1 MDVRPDCL
9 PCILKQLLRTARGA
23 TENEWLHRRV
33 MKAAL
38 DDLRDADEAGSP
50 AELLSAALRSALRTL
65 GEPDPFASARADLSR
80 RLGPVVE
87 ELRARIGEA
96 ERPLCAAAL
105 AAAAANVVDELALRD
120 FDPGE
125 VILTLFETGFG
136 LADQGRFE
144 REIEG
149 ASRILFL
156 HDNAGEAAIDQL
168 LISELRSL
176 DKDVDVVVRGAGLFH
191 DATRD
196 DVPPTGLIIE
206 TESEVMGAP
215 PVLCSTL
222 FNEALERAD
231 LVIAKGSA
239 SWQTLPPSLPLV
251 TLLTPKCEVMAAALG
266 IKSGRPAMV
275 FADG

>member
-1 MDVRPDCL
+1 ML
-9 PCILKQLLRTARGA
+9 
-23 TENEWLHRRV
+23 
-33 MKAAL
+33 AL
-38 DDLRDADEAGSP
+38 YYAPG
-50 AELLSAALRSALRTL
+50 SAAIA
-65 GEPDPFASARADLSR
+65 PQA
-80 RLGPVVE
+80 VME
-87 ELRARIGEA
+87 ELGLDYELRLLDRATRA
-96 ERPLCAAAL
+96 QKAP
-105 AAAAANVVDELALRD
+105 DYLALNPSGRIPTLID
-120 FDPGE
+120 GD
-125 VILTLFETGFG
+125 LTLFETGFG